1 MVRRD
6 NREKAFAPLA
16 QLEQSAASLLD
27 AVHEGLYQRAKKNL
41 EDHTYEAHS
50 LEEARALQQEHGG
63 FIKTMWCE
71 SPECEARMKEEA
83 GMTSRCMPFQQ
94 EHLDDVCPICGKP
107 AEVYSRITG
116 YYRPVQNWNDG
127 KSQEYQDR
135 KTYQVSGAAQPHAAA
150 PAKEMKEAAP
160 VSGKAD
166 RYTLFVTATC
176 PNCRAVKPLLQKAG
190 VPYEEKDAAQ
200 YAEEA
205 KALGLRQ
212 APTLV
217 AWGEEPTL
225 YVGAAQIKAFL
236 REYAQ

>member
-1 MVRRD
+1 M
-6 NREKAFAPLA
+6 
-16 QLEQSAASLLD
+16 
-27 AVHEGLYQRAKKNL
+27 
-41 EDHTYEAHS
+41 
-50 LEEARALQQEHGG
+50 
-63 FIKTMWCE
+63 
-71 SPECEARMKEEA
+71 
-83 GMTSRCMPFQQ
+83 
-94 EHLDDVCPICGKP
+94 
-107 AEVYSRITG
+107 
-116 YYRPVQNWNDG
+116 QNWNDG

-176 PNCRAVKPLLQKAG
+176 PNCRTVKPLLQKAG

-236 REYAQ
+236 PGVCTMIELAVIGGGPAGLTAALYAARAGRSVAVFEGSGFGGQITLSPLVENYPGLGAVSGMELGDRMYAQAEAAGAELTFSGVQRIERNTGGTFLLETEDGPVSARAVIYAAGAKPRTLGLR

>member
-1 MVRRD
+1 M
-6 NREKAFAPLA
+6 
-16 QLEQSAASLLD
+16 
-27 AVHEGLYQRAKKNL
+27 
-41 EDHTYEAHS
+41 
-50 LEEARALQQEHGG
+50 
-63 FIKTMWCE
+63 
-71 SPECEARMKEEA
+71 
-83 GMTSRCMPFQQ
+83 
-94 EHLDDVCPICGKP
+94 
-107 AEVYSRITG
+107 
-116 YYRPVQNWNDG
+116 QNWNDG
-127 KSQEYQDR
+127 KSQEYKDR
-135 KTYQVSGAAQPHAAA
+135 KTYRTGTAADSVFAATA
-150 PAKEMKEAAP
+150 ERPVEEVKETAP